1 MDITFG
7 QRKAFWAKVSKSD
20 GCWIWTGALN
30 HAGYGVFGTKRSPVL
45 GMQWRAHRMAYV
57 LEVGP
62 IPAGMMVLHSCDR
75 PRCVRPD
82 HLRIG
87 THADNMRDMSRKQRR
102 SGVRNPR
109 AKLSD
114 DDVRAIRNARGKM
127 TAIELAHKHGVSP
140 GTITNIWVRR
150 TWMHLE

>member
-1 MDITFG
+1 MNITFK

-57 LEVGP
+57 LEVGS
-62 IPAGMMVLHSCDR
+62 IPEGMMVLHSCDR
-75 PRCVRPD
+75 PRCVRPN

-102 SGVRNPR
+102 SGERNPR

-114 DDVRAIRNARGKM
+114 ADVLKIRAAR
-127 TAIELAHKHGVSP
+127 
-140 GTITNIWVRR
+140 GTITAAVLSKTYGVSMGMISMIWTRR
-150 TWMHLE
+150 SWTHI